1 MVITIVDFT
10 VGGHTAITTAG
21 AITMPRSWWSRRAAI
36 TTTIDC
42 FRRYEKKNPAA
53 QVGFFIFV
61 EFRFQQFES
70 AVGSKDHLLGQ

>member
-10 VGGHTAITTAG
+10 VGGHTDITTAG
-21 AITMPRSWWSRRAAI
+21 AITMPRSWSSRRAAI

-42 FRRYEKKNPAA
+42 FRQFEKENPAA
-53 QVGFFIFV
+53 QVGFSAFV

-70 AVGSKDHLLGQ
+70 AVGSNGHLLGQ